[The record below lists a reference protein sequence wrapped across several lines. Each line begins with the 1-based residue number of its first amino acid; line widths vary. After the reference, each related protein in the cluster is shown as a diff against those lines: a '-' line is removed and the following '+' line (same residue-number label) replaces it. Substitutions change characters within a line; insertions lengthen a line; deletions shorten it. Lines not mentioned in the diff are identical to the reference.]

1 MGGFENNDLHKLCS
15 KSNSITLCRSPGMR
29 NQVKTQKERS
39 EGKSFRKILGIICLE
54 GGLRRIGFKI
64 ICSKSNYIM
73 FYRSLGMPIEVE
85 TRKEGCQGKSFS
97 KILCIICLK
106 RGGGGS
112 LRIIDFKIVCFKSN
126 STTFYRSL
134 GMRNQVETQKER
146 SQGMSFSKIPCI
158 ICLDGR
164 SENNRFQNKSLQIQC
179 YHVL

>member
-1 MGGFENNDLHKLCS
+1 MRILCNFAERERGGGGSENNDLHKLCS

-39 EGKSFRKILGIICLE
+39 EGGSFSKILGIICLE

-64 ICSKSNYIM
+64 ICFKSNYIM

-106 RGGGGS
+106 GGG
-112 LRIIDFKIVCFKSN
+112 
-126 STTFYRSL
+126 
-134 GMRNQVETQKER
+134 E
-146 SQGMSFSKIPCI
+146 
-158 ICLDGR
+158 
-164 SENNRFQNKSLQIQC
+164 SENNRFQNSLLQIQF
-179 YHVL
+179 YHIL